1 MSFKDALAVR
11 PFYAYFCTKIVST
24 SVKYNVSKEI
34 CEQLN
39 LQRQPLVQDE
49 GDSVIVNLYPSPFR
63 MVKVEGG
70 TFLMGAQ
77 DKDPDG
83 ENYHP
88 LADEDAS
95 PVHQVTL
102 DSYYIGETVVT
113 QGLWRTVMGNDD
125 HRFVMGQDDFPAVR
139 INWNE
144 CQYFVQ
150 RLNQMTKLKFRLP
163 TEAEWEFAARGGNKS
178 RGYVYSGS
186 NELNKV
192 AWSEQSHDKRLH
204 SVKQKR
210 HNELGLYDM
219 SGNVWEWCSDWDGNY
234 PTKEQHNPKGPKSDK
249 FYYHVIRGGSWNDP
263 SWFCYVFQRFANRY
277 DKTWNDCGLRL
288 AMTGEMFCKPI
299 KHLNQLQ
306 NSIR

>member
-125 HRFVMGQDDFPAVR
+125 HRFVMGQDDFPA
-139 INWNE
+139 
-144 CQYFVQ
+144 
-150 RLNQMTKLKFRLP
+150 QMTKLKFRLP

-192 AWSEQSHDKRLH
+192 AWSDHSRDRRLH
-204 SVKQKR
+204 PVKMKR
-210 HNELGLYDM
+210 PNELGIYDM
-219 SGNVWEWCSDWDGNY
+219 SGNIWEWCSDWVREGY
-234 PTKEQHNPKGPKSDK
+234 PKKALHNPKGPHFSP
-249 FYYHVIRGGSWNDP
+249 FQCRALRGGSWNDNP
-263 SWFCYVFQRFANRY
+263 FHCLVFQRFFGSPE
-277 DKTWNDCGLRL
+277 KTLGDRGFRL
-288 AMTGEMFCKPI
+288 VMT
-299 KHLNQLQ
+299 
-306 NSIR
+306 